1 LQSLSILNRG
11 GHSSNRFGG
20 KSLGICAMM
29 EVGMIGQI
37 AMRRVWL
44 GLVALVL
51 CWSLGVG
58 SAIADAGYQ
67 TQDPSRDGIGKVYMG
82 REIAQVMGHQGAA
95 WLERSSRGLEERPDQ
110 ALGLLDLQP
119 DAVVADIGAG
129 TGYFTFRMAPQ
140 VARVYA
146 VDVQPEMLEI
156 MDEIQREKGITNVER
171 ILGEPQDPHLPPGA
185 IDLVLLVDA
194 YHEFDF
200 PREMM
205 QGIVAGL
212 KPGGR
217 VALLEYKGENPLVPI
232 KKLHKMTERQVRREL
247 AAVGLEFV
255 ENRKGLPQQ
264 HLLVFQR
271 VD

>member
-1 LQSLSILNRG
+1 
-11 GHSSNRFGG
+11 
-20 KSLGICAMM
+20 
-29 EVGMIGQI
+29 
-37 AMRRVWL
+37 
-44 GLVALVL
+44 
-51 CWSLGVG
+51 
-58 SAIADAGYQ
+58 
-67 TQDPSRDGIGKVYMG
+67 MG
-82 REIAQVMGHQGAA
+82 
-95 WLERSSRGLEERPDQ
+95 
-110 ALGLLDLQP
+110 
-119 DAVVADIGAG
+119 
-129 TGYFTFRMAPQ
+129 
-140 VARVYA
+140 
-146 VDVQPEMLEI
+146 
-156 MDEIQREKGITNVER
+156 EIQREKGITNVER
-171 ILGEPQDPHLPPGA
+171 ILGEPQDPHLPKGV

-271 VD
+271 SGI